1 MRPALRHM
9 LQNRA
14 ESPACDYLRSI
25 GSRMS
30 PPPTDSLPKG
40 SSGLPQS
47 EHKPL
52 RLIEESE
59 VLKNVHMYKHYSD
72 PSIAPGIEVTNLPNQ
87 DDVTQ
92 YRVSEEAQGQLWAA
106 EVSRLVKV
114 VTTDT
119 ALEFK
124 GSKDLA
130 VDSKKSYE
138 ILTLL
143 ADQVWQAIHITI
155 YDGESI
161 LACHP
166 GDLCLVETLNHSR
179 EVLGHLWDKEDAD
192 GETTDGVTPRYIR
205 EDLFNFIDYCTA
217 VIARILCSVADGQH
231 FYVHVLAHLAKI
243 TAKIK
248 VVSVKPQESLR
259 TSIKNSVSNGMIQM
273 PDQVGFREQQAR
285 NSTMGQKRGAG
296 GSPNREINMHLS
308 LGGRR
313 AMHDEDPILPDIY
326 SKRDILKRH
335 YSLEC
340 ACYRRCILHIFD
352 YLVLTLRGKSRLM
365 RISMTSYEMCAMVY
379 DTGFERFR
387 ALVFQGGANNI
398 EGTSD
403 ALKVN
408 YARSAFNVL
417 NQAIIHVSDPVEAE
431 SFQKLNP
438 IAAID
443 DSANSENTEPGGSE
457 DESVG
462 TQFSWNYAP
471 DEDGSVGLQVPKCIM
486 LKSMSH
492 VITLMIPLINGSPGA
507 LNCVSD
513 FIVALSTSTVIN
525 ADMWKGPVMPR
536 EYSKYTASFCL
547 TTAKYNKTQRAC
559 RPGDPTSLSNALMR
573 RNNLLSGRHVT
584 DIGRAASIAPNLSGD
599 TQGKSYEDE
608 LTLKRIRLHQNELHC
623 VTNKMN
629 AWVLEENGVMV
640 RCKLYVWTLILLCS
654 LLVGG
659 GVSVGVSVGERIVA
673 VDPFNITTY
682 CWVLAAFLLLVA
694 KNIRVQSWAWI
705 DFLHGRVLCKSVSEL
720 SSVAGV
726 KEQLILAKLLQ
737 DESISFLDTR
747 GPYNTVFRRKSKD
760 GFSIDRPL
768 SVWTMLISGLIM
780 IEVESANGRGLVCL
794 DLRRGTNHELIVSL
808 DEHESIG
815 ETDTIYCDRLSD
827 SKDRG
832 DPNRVRLKVGQGITW
847 TRILGLYGNQHAE
860 FI

>member
-1 MRPALRHM
+1 MALHLPLPATAKTPTEWFGIRKRMH
-9 LQNRA
+9 RA
-14 ESPACDYLRSI
+14 GNSK
-25 GSRMS
+25 
-30 PPPTDSLPKG
+30 PPTHSLPKG
-40 SSGLPQS
+40 SSGLSQS

-59 VLKNVHMYKHYSD
+59 VLKVVHMYKRYSN
-72 PSIAPGIEVTNLPNQ
+72 PSIALGIEVTNLPNQ
-87 DDVTQ
+87 DSLAQ
-92 YRVSEEAQGQLWAA
+92 YRVSEEAQRQLWAA

-119 ALEFK
+119 ALEFE
-124 GSKDLA
+124 GSADLA
-130 VDSKKSYE
+130 VDSKKS
-138 ILTLL
+138 
-143 ADQVWQAIHITI
+143 
-155 YDGESI
+155 
-161 LACHP
+161 
-166 GDLCLVETLNHSR
+166 R
-179 EVLGHLWDKEDAD
+179 EALGHLWDKEEADSENIDA
-192 GETTDGVTPRYIR
+192 VTPRYTR

-248 VVSVKPQESLR
+248 VVSAKPQECLR
-259 TSIKNSVSNGMIQM
+259 TSLKNGVRNGKTQV
-273 PDQVGFREQQAR
+273 PDQFGFREQQGR
-285 NSTMGQKRGAG
+285 NSTMGQKRSAG
-296 GSPNREINMHLS
+296 GSPNRDKNMHLS
-308 LGGRR
+308 LGGPR
-313 AMHDEDPILPDIY
+313 AMHDEDPIPPDIF
-326 SKRDILKRH
+326 SKRDILTRH
-335 YSLEC
+335 YSLGGSN
-340 ACYRRCILHIFD
+340 YRRCILKI
-352 YLVLTLRGKSRLM
+352 LRSLALTLRGTSHLM
-365 RISMTSYEMCAMVY
+365 RTSMTSYEICAMVY
-379 DTGFERFR
+379 DTGFEGFR
-387 ALVFQGGANNI
+387 ALVFQDNSKRI
-398 EGTSD
+398 DGTSD
-403 ALKVN
+403 ALIVN
-408 YARSAFNVL
+408 YARSVFDVL
-417 NQAIIHVSDPVEAE
+417 NRAVLHICDGVETE
-431 SFQKLNP
+431 SFRRSNT
-438 IAAID
+438 IATIED
-443 DSANSENTEPGGSE
+443 SINSANNGPSYSE

-462 TQFSWNYAP
+462 TQVSWNYAP
-471 DEDGSVGLQVPKCIM
+471 DEDGSAGLQVPKCIM
-486 LKSMSH
+486 LESMSH
-492 VITLMIPLINGSPGA
+492 VITLIIPLSITDPEISNQ
-507 LNCVSD
+507 VFH
-513 FIVALSTSTVIN
+513 FIDALSMSTEGHAKRRKDSII
-525 ADMWKGPVMPR
+525 PR

-547 TTAKYNKTQRAC
+547 TTAEYSKSQRAC
-559 RPGDPTSLSNALMR
+559 GPGEPTSLSNALMR

-599 TQGKSYEDE
+599 TQGKPYQDE
-608 LTLKRIRLHQNELHC
+608 LALERIHQHQNELDCMIH
-623 VTNKMN
+623 KMN
-629 AWVLEENGVMV
+629 TWVFEENGVMV
-640 RCKLYVWTLILLCS
+640 RCKLYVWTLILLCF

-694 KNIRVQSWAWI
+694 KNIRVQSWAWN

-720 SSVAGV
+720 SSVTGV
-726 KEQLILAKLLQ
+726 KEQLILAKLLE